1 MENELPNRAS
11 AVVPEEKLTKYLLN
25 EAHPEGG
32 PKAKFLKRFG
42 YNLSNRDELER
53 ALLKL
58 ANLGVVSQVKAT
70 VFCTKYV
77 VKGRLETP
85 DGRHPS
91 VETVWKIDNGEEI
104 PKLVTA
110 YPD

>member
-1 MENELPNRAS
+1 MANELPSKAK

-25 EAHPEGG
+25 EQHPEGG
-32 PKAKFLKRFG
+32 PKAVFLKRFG
-42 YNLSNRDELER
+42 YTSSNRDELKR

-58 ANLGVVSQVKAT
+58 AHTGEVSQVKST
-70 VFCTKYV
+70 VFCTKYII
-77 VKGRLETP
+77 KGRLETP
-85 DGRHPS
+85 DGRNPS